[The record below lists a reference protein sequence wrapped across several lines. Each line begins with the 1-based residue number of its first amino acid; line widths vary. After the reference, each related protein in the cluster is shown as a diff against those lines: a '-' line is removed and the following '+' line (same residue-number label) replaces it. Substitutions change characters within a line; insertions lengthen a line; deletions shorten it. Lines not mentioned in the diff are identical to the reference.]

1 MIKSIIDNKNINSN
15 KNNTDNQLEEP
26 KKKFGRRNRGT
37 RMNILSEEEAKK
49 DDEFYNEYFE
59 EKSNDEEFTIKDEES
74 IEEVDSYDS
83 DFFNEEE
90 ESEDI
95 ENSYDS
101 ERQRNREAN
110 RIKMKQIEKNA
121 KPKQKNRLGF
131 KNKHKNKRESIQI
144 DKIKISSNSDEE
156 KEVDTKCEKMTKF
169 LGMKRELTE
178 SQTLELNKSRALR
191 DRKEVNYSEAVL
203 NQSKQVTF
211 SALIEIKDNHDLVF
225 DKKILKES
233 NKRTKTKKE
242 KYEQF
247 INDQKKTKVAKPK
260 MSEIEVQPI
269 IKSIIPNNIISKS
282 QIKDEKWDKLQKL
295 DSQLAS
301 QLNLQ
306 NRTQKDLL
314 LESIVTEIFNN
325 QSLENLQRLEDLNKK
340 EISGMFAKKKFNE
353 FVKIKHLRE
362 GNINISFSK
371 PEIVTRIF
379 NSFKTDQSYK
389 EKGAKCAITGE
400 PAKYF
405 DPLTKQYYFN
415 KEAFK
420 IIREKYHQR
429 EEESLLFRIQTLS
442 DLASQKKEKLKKM
455 LLSGSGI
462 NKENLM
468 NIVSKIGIMKSDPI
482 EIEKRQINSKYYI
495 ILFINKIE
503 YIIEIEKI
511 V

>member
-1 MIKSIIDNKNINSN
+1 MIKSNNNDN
-15 KNNTDNQLEEP
+15 NNLHNNRSQTNNQLEEP

-37 RMNILSEEEAKK
+37 RMNLLSEEEAKK

-59 EKSNDEEFTIKDEES
+59 EKSNDEEFTIKEEES

-101 ERQRNREAN
+101 ERQRNREIN
-110 RIKMKQIEKNA
+110 RMKMKQIEKNA

-131 KNKHKNKRESIQI
+131 KNKNRK
-144 DKIKISSNSDEE
+144 E
-156 KEVDTKCEKMTKF
+156 KESVQIEKIEIGSHSDLNDFSNKSEKRTNLLKN
-169 LGMKRELTE
+169 KRELTE
-178 SQTLELNKSRALR
+178 INIDEQNKSRALR
-191 DRKEVNYSEAVL
+191 ERKEVNYSETIL
-203 NQSKQVTF
+203 SQFKQVTF
-211 SALIEIKDNHDLVF
+211 SALIEVKDNYDMVF
-225 DKKILKES
+225 DKSILKES

-247 INDQKKTKVAKPK
+247 INDQKKTKAVKPK
-260 MSEIEVQPI
+260 INDSNESQPI
-269 IKSIIPNNIISKS
+269 LKSIIPSNIISKS

-340 EISGMFAKKKFNE
+340 EISGIFAKKKFNE

-362 GNINISFSK
+362 GSINISFSK

-379 NSFKTDQSYK
+379 DNFKTSQVYK
-389 EKGAKCAITGE
+389 EKGTKCAITGE
-400 PAKYF
+400 SAKYF
-405 DPLTKQYYFN
+405 DPLTKQYYSN
-415 KEAFK
+415 IEAFK

-455 LLSGSGI
+455 LLSGTGI

-482 EIEKRQINSKYYI
+482 EIEKRQINSK
-495 ILFINKIE
+495 
-503 YIIEIEKI
+503 
-511 V
+511 